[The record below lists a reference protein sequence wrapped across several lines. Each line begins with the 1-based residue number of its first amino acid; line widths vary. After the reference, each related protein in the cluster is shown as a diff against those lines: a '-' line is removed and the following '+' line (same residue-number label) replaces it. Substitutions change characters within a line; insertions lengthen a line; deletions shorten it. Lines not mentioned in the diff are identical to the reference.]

1 VERERGSAFRTFLY
15 GVVRKVAL
23 RYEERAGRKG
33 EAPAPSAFD
42 PEELD
47 AREERLSIL
56 FDRAWAKTVL
66 ARAGE
71 RHRARAEREGEAGR
85 RRLELLRLR
94 FGEGL
99 PIREIAARWS
109 MEPALLHAEYR
120 KAREEFKQALRE
132 EVAFHHPGT
141 PRSIERECETLLAV
155 FR

>member
-1 VERERGSAFRTFLY
+1 M
-15 GVVRKVAL
+15 
-23 RYEERAGRKG
+23 
-33 EAPAPSAFD
+33 
-42 PEELD
+42 
-47 AREERLSIL
+47 
-56 FDRAWAKTVL
+56 L

-71 RHRARAEREGEAGR
+71 RHRAWAERDGEAGR

-99 PIREIAARWS
+99 PIREIAARWQ
-109 MEPALLHAEYR
+109 MDPALLHAEYR

-141 PRSIERECETLLAV
+141 PLGIERECETLLGM